1 MSNGNVDAE
10 VMLARALEALNARD
24 VDALMMIVDPE
35 LEFRSRL
42 TQVEGREYRGRQGI
56 EDFLSDVDEA
66 WADVAWSV
74 DEIIGWRGDDLVLVV
89 RNKARGETSGAPFE
103 VPTFHVWS
111 FRDGRPWRGS
121 AYESRDEA
129 LEAAELPE

>member
-1 MSNGNVDAE
+1 
-10 VMLARALEALNARD
+10 MLARALEALNARD

-35 LEFRSRL
+35 LEFRSRF

-89 RNKARGETSGAPFE
+89 RKQGAR
-103 VPTFHVWS
+103 
-111 FRDGRPWRGS
+111 
-121 AYESRDEA
+121 
-129 LEAAELPE
+129 